1 MKRKT
6 LFQNYKD
13 CLFSNKTVYRSQQ
26 RFKSDYHKVH
36 REEANKIALC
46 SDGDQR
52 LQTFNRVT
60 TYPCRTNVFK
70 MCEREMMVVRDLFVK
85 KYVDCRFYGETVLKR

>member
-1 MKRKT
+1 M
-6 LFQNYKD
+6 
-13 CLFSNKTVYRSQQ
+13 
-26 RFKSDYHKVH
+26 H

-85 KYVDCRFYGETVLKR
+85 KYADCRFYGETVLKR